1 MGSTL
6 CKPLSQGRPVS
17 SLDDFDINIP
27 IDTTKIYMVIVK
39 SIVYMNDAIAKSPV
53 SGGTLK
59 NDADN
64 EIVHLQENVKMLK
77 GQVKD
82 MHSRLLEAAVLNN
95 KYIQTIQEYQ
105 TQIEQLKK
113 PPLFI
118 CSVVEILGD
127 MALLR
132 QHGSNQEVVTK
143 IPDEILPDIES
154 GARVAVTGNLAIVRV
169 MSKSVDV
176 RARVMELIESPN
188 IDYDMIGGLK
198 KQIDEVIETLEL
210 PLTNPELFT
219 DVGVEPPHGIML
231 YGPPG
236 NGKTLVAK
244 AVAHRAKATFIRMS
258 GSELVQKYIGEGA
271 RLVRDV
277 FEMAREKAPSI
288 VFIDEIDSV
297 GSRRTYDGTTGSSEV
312 NRTMVQLL
320 AELDGF
326 DARGDVKIVAAT
338 NRIDLLDPA
347 LLRPGRF
354 DRIIEIP
361 SPDAQGRKEIF
372 KIHTRNMKL
381 EDVDLDELVGLT
393 DGLSGAELKAI
404 VTEAGMF
411 VIRRKGK
418 AVTMQDF
425 KDAYNKLIIKETR
438 EKVEGMFV

>member
-1 MGSTL
+1 ML
-6 CKPLSQGRPVS
+6 
-17 SLDDFDINIP
+17 
-27 IDTTKIYMVIVK
+27 IVNT
-39 SIVYMNDAIAKSPV
+39 IVYMNDAIAKSPV
-53 SGGTLK
+53 AGGTINK
-59 NDADN
+59 DADN
-64 EIVHLQENVKMLK
+64 QIAQLQETVQMMKS
-77 GQVKD
+77 QVKD
-82 MHSRLLEAAVLNN
+82 MHSRLLEAAVMNN
-95 KYIQTIQEYQ
+95 KYVQTIQEYQ
-105 TQIEQLKK
+105 AQIEQLKK

-132 QHGSNQEVVTK
+132 QHGSNQEIVTK
-143 IPDEILPDIES
+143 IPDDIIPLIET

-169 MSKSVDV
+169 LSRSVDV
-176 RARVMELIESPN
+176 RARVMELIESPD
-188 IDYDMIGGLK
+188 IDYNMIGGLN

-219 DVGVEPPHGIML
+219 EVGVEPPHGILL

-236 NGKTLVAK
+236 NGKTLIAK

-277 FEMAREKAPSI
+277 FDIAREKAPSI
-288 VFIDEIDSV
+288 VFIDEIDAV

-354 DRIIEIP
+354 DRIIEVP
-361 SPDAQGRKEIF
+361 SPDAEGRMEIF

-381 EDVDLDELVGLT
+381 ENVDLDELVGMT
-393 DGLSGAELKAI
+393 DDLSGAELKAI

-425 KDAYNKLIIKETR
+425 KDAYNKLIIKEHR
-438 EKVEGMFV
+438 EEVAGMFV

>member
-1 MGSTL
+1 
-6 CKPLSQGRPVS
+6 
-17 SLDDFDINIP
+17 
-27 IDTTKIYMVIVK
+27 MVIVK
-39 SIVYMNDAIAKSPV
+39 SIAYMNDAIAKSPV
-53 SGGTLK
+53 AGGTLK

-64 EIVHLQENVKMLK
+64 EIAQLQENVKMLK
-77 GQVKD
+77 NEVKD

-143 IPDEILPDIES
+143 IPDDILPEIES
-154 GARVAVTGNLAIVRV
+154 GARVAVTGNLSIVRV

-438 EKVEGMFV
+438 EEVAGMFG

>member
-1 MGSTL
+1 MLLAHCIS
-6 CKPLSQGRPVS
+6 
-17 SLDDFDINIP
+17 F
-27 IDTTKIYMVIVK
+27 ME
-39 SIVYMNDAIAKSPV
+39 DAIAKTPIT
-53 SGGTLK
+53 SGTIK
-59 NDADN
+59 QDN
-64 EIVHLQENVKMLK
+64 EIEIKELRETVELLK
-77 GQVKD
+77 NQVKD

-95 KYIQTIQEYQ
+95 KYIQAVQDYQ
-105 TQIEQLKK
+105 KQMEQLKK

-118 CSVVEILGD
+118 CSVVELFDD

-132 QHGSNQEVVTK
+132 QHGSNQEIVTK
-143 IPDEILPDIES
+143 VPDEMIQEIES

-169 MSKSVDV
+169 LSKSFDV
-176 RARVMELIESPN
+176 RARVMELIESPD
-188 IDYDMIGGLK
+188 IDYNMIGGLQ
-198 KQIDEVIETLEL
+198 KQIEEVIETLEL

-219 DVGVEPPHGIML
+219 DVGVEPPHGILL

-236 NGKTLVAK
+236 TGKTLIAK

-277 FEMAREKAPSI
+277 FDLAREKGPSI
-288 VFIDEIDSV
+288 VFIDEIDAV

-326 DARGDVKIVAAT
+326 DARGEVKIVAAT

-361 SPDAQGRKEIF
+361 MPDAEGRKEILR
-372 KIHTRNMKL
+372 IHTRNMKL
-381 EDVDLDELVGLT
+381 ENVDLDEFVEMT
-393 DGLSGAELKAI
+393 SGLSGADLKAI

-411 VIRRKGK
+411 VIRRKGR

-425 KDAYNKLIIKETR
+425 KDAYNKVIIKETK
-438 EKVEGMFV
+438 EEVAGMFV

>member
-1 MGSTL
+1 MA
-6 CKPLSQGRPVS
+6 
-17 SLDDFDINIP
+17 
-27 IDTTKIYMVIVK
+27 
-39 SIVYMNDAIAKSPV
+39 DAIAKTPF
-53 SGGTLK
+53 SGGTIK
-59 NDADN
+59 KDVDV
-64 EIVHLQENVKMLK
+64 EIKELQENVESLK
-77 GQVKD
+77 NQITE
-82 MHSRLLEAAVLNN
+82 MHSRLLETAVLNN
-95 KYIQTIQEYQ
+95 KYVQTVQEYQ
-105 TQIEQLKK
+105 KQIEQLKK

-118 CSVVEILGD
+118 CSVVEVLGD

-143 IPDEILPDIES
+143 IPDEIMPEIET
-154 GARVAVTGNLAIVRV
+154 GARVAVTGNLAIVKVLSR
-169 MSKSVDV
+169 SVDV
-176 RARVMELIESPN
+176 RARVMELIEAPDV
-188 IDYDMIGGLK
+188 DYNMIGGLRR
-198 KQIDEVIETLEL
+198 QIEEVIETLEL
-210 PLTNPELFT
+210 PLTNPELFVE
-219 DVGVEPPHGIML
+219 VGVEPPHGILL

-244 AVAHRAKATFIRMS
+244 AVAHRAKATFIRMI

-277 FEMAREKAPSI
+277 FNIAREKAPSI
-288 VFIDEIDSV
+288 VFIDEIDAV

-326 DARGDVKIVAAT
+326 DARGDVRIVAAT

-361 SPDAQGRKEIF
+361 MPDAEGRKEIF

-381 EDVDLDELVGLT
+381 ENVDLEELVKIT
-393 DGLSGAELKAI
+393 EGLSGAELKAI

-418 AVTMQDF
+418 AVAMADF
-425 KDAYNKLIIKETR
+425 KDAYNKMIVKDTKE
-438 EKVEGMFV
+438 EVAGMFV

>member
-1 MGSTL
+1 
-6 CKPLSQGRPVS
+6 
-17 SLDDFDINIP
+17 
-27 IDTTKIYMVIVK
+27 
-39 SIVYMNDAIAKSPV
+39 MNDAIAKTPV
-53 SGGTLK
+53 SGGTIKKDSDFEIMELHETVEMLK
-59 NDADN
+59 N
-64 EIVHLQENVKMLK
+64 
-77 GQVKD
+77 QVKD
-82 MHSRLLEAAVLNN
+82 MHSKLLEAAILNN
-95 KYIQTIQEYQ
+95 KYVQTIQEYQ
-105 TQIEQLKK
+105 SQIEQLKR

-132 QHGSNQEVVTK
+132 QHGSNQEIVTK
-143 IPDEILPDIES
+143 VPEDITPLIET

-169 MSKSVDV
+169 LSRSVDV
-176 RARVMELIESPN
+176 RARVMELIESPD
-188 IDYDMIGGLK
+188 IDYNMIGGLN

-219 DVGVEPPHGIML
+219 EVGIEPPHGILL

-236 NGKTLVAK
+236 NGKTLIAK

-277 FEMAREKAPSI
+277 FDIAREKAPSI
-288 VFIDEIDSV
+288 VFIDEIDAV

-361 SPDAQGRKEIF
+361 SPDAEGRKEIF

-381 EDVDLDELVGLT
+381 ENVDIDELVGIT

-404 VTEAGMF
+404 VSEAGMF

-425 KDAYNKLIIKETR
+425 KDAYNKLIIKESK
-438 EKVEGMFV
+438 EEVAGMFV

>member
-1 MGSTL
+1 
-6 CKPLSQGRPVS
+6 
-17 SLDDFDINIP
+17 
-27 IDTTKIYMVIVK
+27 
-39 SIVYMNDAIAKSPV
+39 MNDAIAKTPV
-53 SGGTLK
+53 SGGTIK
-59 NDADN
+59 KDADN
-64 EIVHLQENVKMLK
+64 EIAELHETVQMLK
-77 GQVKD
+77 NQVKD

-95 KYIQTIQEYQ
+95 KYIQTVQEYQ

-118 CSVVEILGD
+118 CSVVEVLGD

-143 IPDEILPDIES
+143 IPEDILPQIES
-154 GARVAVTGNLAIVRV
+154 GGRVAVTGNLSIVRV
-169 MSKSVDV
+169 LSKSVDV

-198 KQIDEVIETLEL
+198 KQVEEVIEILEL
-210 PLTNPELFT
+210 PLTNPELFSN
-219 DVGVEPPHGIML
+219 VGIEPPHGILL

-361 SPDAQGRKEIF
+361 SPDAEGRKEIF

-381 EDVDLDELVGLT
+381 ENVDFDELVVLT

-404 VTEAGMF
+404 VSEAGMF

-418 AVTMQDF
+418 AVKMQDF
-425 KDAYNKLIIKETR
+425 KDAYNKLIIKDIR
-438 EKVEGMFV
+438 EEVAGMFV

>member
-1 MGSTL
+1 
-6 CKPLSQGRPVS
+6 
-17 SLDDFDINIP
+17 
-27 IDTTKIYMVIVK
+27 
-39 SIVYMNDAIAKSPV
+39 MNDAIAKSPV
-53 SGGTLK
+53 AGGTMNK
-59 NDADN
+59 IADN
-64 EIVHLQENVKMLK
+64 EIVEFQETIQMLK
-77 GQVKD
+77 NQVKD
-82 MHSRLLEAAVLNN
+82 MHSRLLEAAVMNN
-95 KYIQTIQEYQ
+95 KYVQTIQEYQ
-105 TQIEQLKK
+105 AQIEQLKK

-143 IPDEILPDIES
+143 IPDDILPEIES
-154 GARVAVTGNLAIVRV
+154 GARVAVTGNLSIVRV

-198 KQIDEVIETLEL
+198 KQIEEVIETLEL

-361 SPDAQGRKEIF
+361 SPDAEGRKEIF

>member
-1 MGSTL
+1 MDNVLAKTPVVGGS
-6 CKPLSQGRPVS
+6 
-17 SLDDFDINIP
+17 INK
-27 IDTTKIYMVIVK
+27 DAQTEIVELQET
-39 SIVYMNDAIAKSPV
+39 VGM
-53 SGGTLK
+53 LK
-59 NDADN
+59 N
-64 EIVHLQENVKMLK
+64 
-77 GQVKD
+77 QVRD
-82 MHSRLLEAAVLNN
+82 MHSKLLEAAILNN
-95 KYIQTIQEYQ
+95 KYIQTIQEFQ
-105 TQIEQLKK
+105 TQIEQLKR

-118 CSVVEILGD
+118 CSIVEIMGN

-132 QHGSNQEVVTK
+132 QHGSNQEIVTM
-143 IPDEILPDIES
+143 IPPENLHEAEE
-154 GARVAVTGNLAIVRV
+154 GARVAVTGNLAIVQV
-169 MSKSVDV
+169 LSKSVDV

-210 PLTNPELFT
+210 PLTSPELFIE
-219 DVGVEPPHGIML
+219 VGVEPPHGILL

-236 NGKTLVAK
+236 NGKTLIAK

-277 FEMAREKAPSI
+277 FQIAREKAPSI

-312 NRTMVQLL
+312 NRTMIQLL

-326 DARGDVKIVAAT
+326 DSRGDVKIVAAT

-347 LLRPGRF
+347 LMRPGRF
-354 DRIIEIP
+354 DRIIEVP
-361 SPDAQGRKEIF
+361 SPDAEGRMEIF
-372 KIHTRNMKL
+372 KIHTRKMKL
-381 EDVDLDELVGLT
+381 ENVDLDELVGMT
-393 DGLSGAELKAI
+393 DDLSGAELKAI

-418 AVTMQDF
+418 AVTLQDF
-425 KDAYNKLIIKETR
+425 KDAYNKLIIKEHK
-438 EKVEGMFV
+438 EEVAGMFV

>member
-1 MGSTL
+1 MA
-6 CKPLSQGRPVS
+6 
-17 SLDDFDINIP
+17 
-27 IDTTKIYMVIVK
+27 
-39 SIVYMNDAIAKSPV
+39 DAIAKTPV
-53 SGGTLK
+53 TSGIKKDAEAEIKELQETVESLK
-59 NDADN
+59 NQIN
-64 EIVHLQENVKMLK
+64 E
-77 GQVKD
+77 
-82 MHSRLLEAAVLNN
+82 MHSRLFEAAILNN
-95 KYIQTIQEYQ
+95 KYVQTVQEYQ
-105 TQIEQLKK
+105 KQIEQLKN

-118 CSVVEILGD
+118 CSVVEVLGD

-143 IPDEILPDIES
+143 IPDELMPEIET
-154 GARVAVTGNLAIVRV
+154 GARVAVTGNLAIVKVLSR
-169 MSKSVDV
+169 SVDV
-176 RARVMELIESPN
+176 RARVMELIEAPDV
-188 IDYDMIGGLK
+188 DYNMIGGLRR
-198 KQIDEVIETLEL
+198 QIEEVIETLEL
-210 PLTNPELFT
+210 PLTNPELFVE
-219 DVGVEPPHGIML
+219 VGVEPPHGILL

-236 NGKTLVAK
+236 NGKTLIAK

-277 FEMAREKAPSI
+277 FNIAREKAPSI
-288 VFIDEIDSV
+288 VFIDEIDAV

-326 DARGDVKIVAAT
+326 DARGDVRIAAAT

-361 SPDAQGRKEIF
+361 MPDAEGRKEIF
-372 KIHTRNMKL
+372 KIHTKNMKL
-381 EDVDLDELVGLT
+381 EDVDFEELIKMT
-393 DGLSGAELKAI
+393 EGLSGAELKAI

-418 AVTMQDF
+418 AVTKQDF
-425 KDAYNKLIIKETR
+425 KDAYNKMIVKEAR
-438 EKVEGMFV
+438 EEVAGMFV

>member
-1 MGSTL
+1 
-6 CKPLSQGRPVS
+6 
-17 SLDDFDINIP
+17 
-27 IDTTKIYMVIVK
+27 
-39 SIVYMNDAIAKSPV
+39 MNDAIAKTPV
-53 SGGTLK
+53 SGGTIK
-59 NDADN
+59 KDADN
-64 EIVHLQENVKMLK
+64 EIAELHETVQMLK
-77 GQVKD
+77 NQVKD

-118 CSVVEILGD
+118 CSVVEVLGD

-143 IPDEILPDIES
+143 IPEDILPGIES
-154 GARVAVTGNLAIVRV
+154 GGRVAVTGNLSIVRV
-169 MSKSVDV
+169 LSKSVDV

-198 KQIDEVIETLEL
+198 KQVEEVIETLEL

-219 DVGVEPPHGIML
+219 NVGVEPPHGILL

-277 FEMAREKAPSI
+277 FDMAREKAPSI

-361 SPDAQGRKEIF
+361 SPDAEGRKEIF

-381 EDVDLDELVGLT
+381 ENVDFDELVRLT

-404 VTEAGMF
+404 VSEAGMF

-418 AVTMQDF
+418 AVKMQDF

-438 EKVEGMFV
+438 EEVAGMFV

>member
-1 MGSTL
+1 MLLAHCIS
-6 CKPLSQGRPVS
+6 
-17 SLDDFDINIP
+17 F
-27 IDTTKIYMVIVK
+27 ME
-39 SIVYMNDAIAKSPV
+39 DAIAKTPIT
-53 SGGTLK
+53 GGTIK
-59 NDADN
+59 QDD
-64 EIVHLQENVKMLK
+64 EIEIKELRETIEMLK
-77 GQVKD
+77 TQIKD
-82 MHSRLLEAAVLNN
+82 MHSRLLEAAVMNN
-95 KYIQTIQEYQ
+95 KYIQAVQDYQ
-105 TQIEQLKK
+105 KQMEQMKK

-118 CSVVEILGD
+118 CSVVELFDD

-132 QHGSNQEVVTK
+132 QHGSNQEIVTK
-143 IPDEILPDIES
+143 VPDEMMKEIEA

-169 MSKSVDV
+169 LSKSFDV
-176 RARVMELIESPN
+176 RARVMELIESPD
-188 IDYDMIGGLK
+188 IDYNMIGGLH
-198 KQIDEVIETLEL
+198 KQIEEVIETLEL
-210 PLTNPELFT
+210 PLTNPQLFI
-219 DVGVEPPHGIML
+219 DVGVEPPHGILL

-236 NGKTLVAK
+236 TGKTLIAK

-277 FEMAREKAPSI
+277 FDLAREKAPSI
-288 VFIDEIDSV
+288 VFIDEIDAV

-361 SPDAQGRKEIF
+361 MPDAEGRKEILR
-372 KIHTRNMKL
+372 IHTRNMKL
-381 EDVDLDELVGLT
+381 ENVDLDEFVEMT
-393 DGLSGAELKAI
+393 KGLSGADLKAI

-411 VIRRKGK
+411 VIRRKGR
-418 AVTMQDF
+418 AVTTQDF
-425 KDAYNKLIIKETR
+425 KDAYNKVIIKETK
-438 EKVEGMFV
+438 EEVAGMFV

>member
-1 MGSTL
+1 
-6 CKPLSQGRPVS
+6 
-17 SLDDFDINIP
+17 
-27 IDTTKIYMVIVK
+27 
-39 SIVYMNDAIAKSPV
+39 MNDAIAKTPV
-53 SGGTLK
+53 SGGAIKKDAETELMELHETVELLK
-59 NDADN
+59 N
-64 EIVHLQENVKMLK
+64 
-77 GQVKD
+77 QVKD
-82 MHSRLLEAAVLNN
+82 MHSKLLEAAILNN
-95 KYIQTIQEYQ
+95 KYVQTIQEYQ
-105 TQIEQLKK
+105 SQIEQLKR

-132 QHGSNQEVVTK
+132 QHGSNQEIVTK
-143 IPDEILPDIES
+143 IPDDMAPLIES
-154 GARVAVTGNLAIVRV
+154 GARVAVTGNLAIVRIL
-169 MSKSVDV
+169 SRSVDV
-176 RARVMELIESPN
+176 RARVMELIESPD
-188 IDYDMIGGLK
+188 IDYNMIGGLK
-198 KQIDEVIETLEL
+198 TQIDEVIETLEL

-219 DVGVEPPHGIML
+219 EVGIEPPHGILL

-236 NGKTLVAK
+236 NGKTLIAK

-277 FEMAREKAPSI
+277 FDIAREKAPSI
-288 VFIDEIDSV
+288 VFIDEIDAV

-361 SPDAQGRKEIF
+361 SPDAQGRTEIF

-381 EDVDLDELVGLT
+381 DNVDIDELVDIT

-404 VTEAGMF
+404 VSEAGMF

-425 KDAYNKLIIKETR
+425 KDAYNKLIIKEPK
-438 EKVEGMFV
+438 EEVAGMFV

>member
-1 MGSTL
+1 MENVLAKT
-6 CKPLSQGRPVS
+6 PVVGGA
-17 SLDDFDINIP
+17 IN
-27 IDTTKIYMVIVK
+27 K
-39 SIVYMNDAIAKSPV
+39 DAQ
-53 SGGTLK
+53 T
-59 NDADN
+59 
-64 EIVHLQENVKMLK
+64 EIVELQETVSMLRN
-77 GQVKD
+77 QMRD
-82 MHSRLLEAAVLNN
+82 MHSKLLEAAILNN
-95 KYIQTIQEYQ
+95 KYIQSIQEFQ
-105 TQIEQLKK
+105 TQIEQLKR

-118 CSVVEILGD
+118 CSIVEIMGN

-132 QHGSNQEVVTK
+132 QHGSNQEIVTM
-143 IPDEILPDIES
+143 IPPENLAEAEE
-154 GARVAVTGNLAIVRV
+154 GARVAVTGNLAIVQV
-169 MSKSVDV
+169 LSKSVDV
-176 RARVMELIESPN
+176 RARVMELIESPD

-210 PLTNPELFT
+210 PLTSPELFIE
-219 DVGVEPPHGIML
+219 VGVEPPHGILL

-236 NGKTLVAK
+236 NGKTLIAK

-277 FEMAREKAPSI
+277 FQIAREKAPSI

-326 DARGDVKIVAAT
+326 DSRGDVKIVAAT

-347 LLRPGRF
+347 LMRPGRF
-354 DRIIEIP
+354 DRIIEVP
-361 SPDAQGRKEIF
+361 SPDAQGRMEIF
-372 KIHTRNMKL
+372 KIHTRKMKL
-381 EDVDLDELVGLT
+381 ENVDLDELVGMT
-393 DGLSGAELKAI
+393 DDLSGAELKAI

-425 KDAYNKLIIKETR
+425 KDAYNKLIIKEHK
-438 EKVEGMFV
+438 EEVAGMFV